1 MSGFSLTLGP
11 IDFAGFELP
20 SAITLG
26 GRQRLAIHRLPG
38 GLRIIDALGA
48 DHADLAF
55 NGIFSGPDAADRARI
70 LDALRIAGV
79 ALPLAWDAFLYTVVI
94 ESFEAD
100 YRSPWWIPYR
110 LTCSVLR
117 DEAAIPIGPIL
128 SLVASLAADIAQAGA
143 YTDISSPAASLADP
157 AATTAGTAA
166 NATAQSAFAGSTAL
180 LDSSIAATGASLN
193 TPDLPAATAAAAQL
207 ARLTAARGYM
217 ARANRNLSQA
227 ST

>member
-20 SAITLG
+20 SSITVG

-48 DHADLAF
+48 DHADIAF
-55 NGIFSGPDAADRARI
+55 NGIFTGPDAADRARI
-70 LDALRIAGV
+70 LDALRIAGA
-79 ALPLAWDAFLYTVVI
+79 ALPLAWDAFFYTVVI

-117 DEAAIPIGPIL
+117 DEAAIPIVPIL
-128 SLVASLAADIAQAGA
+128 SLASSLAADVFQAGIF
-143 YTDISSPAASLADP
+143 TDVSFPSAALADP

-166 NATAQSAFAGSTAL
+166 NTAARSAFGTSTSS
-180 LDSSIAATGASLN
+180 LDGSIALAEPGLAAT
-193 TPDLPAATAAAAQL
+193 DLLTATAAAAQL

-217 ARANRNLSQA
+217 ARASRNLSQPGN
-227 ST
+227 